1 MASIHLESESSVCK
15 TCIYWRAF
23 KEEPQSFS
31 RVSAEGRWTSSWHHP
46 APPEQAERE
55 AWPLHPGLTGPPI
68 SEPDTVPVKHR
79 QVPENI
85 RQTNDKTEV
94 LSKQMFKSTIVQ
106 KTKSYIINNEY
117 SMSLERDRFPHIGE
131 TQKRSWGVF
140 VSSQLFWF
148 YIFTHNELV
157 TYALPGQ
164 AISLLTVTAVPSN

>member
-1 MASIHLESESSVCK
+1 MYLLESFQGRTTIFFSSFCWGK
-15 TCIYWRAF
+15 MNLLM
-23 KEEPQSFS
+23 
-31 RVSAEGRWTSSWHHP
+31 TSSSSSRASW
-46 APPEQAERE
+46 
-55 AWPLHPGLTGPPI
+55 AWSLATSSGSDRTTHFRARYSSSKT
-68 SEPDTVPVKHR
+68 SASTWEYK
-79 QVPENI
+79 
-85 RQTNDKTEV
+85 TNDKTEV

-117 SMSLERDRFPHIGE
+117 SMSLERDRSPHIGE